1 MTDANPQPW
10 TAQDVERWLVVAYR
24 CDPRERSPGVAEAIA
39 WVPLYVWK
47 SEDRA
52 ALHTWAWAKAGGH
65 SISEVC
71 QGRGWSRATFERR
84 RAAAVETIVAALNR
98 RDHYKRVDSG
108 QNDKGHA
115 FAMQHKPVGATS
127 S

>member
-1 MTDANPQPW
+1 MTDSSPLSWMP
-10 TAQDVERWLVVAYR
+10 QDVERWLVVAYQ
-24 CDPRERSPGVAEAIA
+24 CDPRERSPGVADAMA
-39 WVPLYVWK
+39 WPAVHVFD
-47 SEDRA
+47 SDHRI

-71 QGRGWSRATFERR
+71 RGRGWSRATFERR

-98 RDHYKRVDSG
+98 RDHCKRVDRE
-108 QNDKGHA
+108 QNDKGQA
-115 FAMQHKPVGATS
+115 FATQHKPVGAPS